1 MKKIEELLKLDMHA
15 KFDTPKKLNRSAL
28 EIPARIIDALEAGE
42 FTAESIAELAGTYP
56 IFRYR
61 SCITVHGRWPAVSIE
76 RIGNYKNVH
85 QNACGSVEIF
95 YSAIDRAKIEQ
106 IRAGIRGV
114 QTNFR
119 YSESSAGRVFQMA
132 EPVTRETLAELR
144 AKFEPIA
151 QRLASLN
158 IYGHINLYIGQSL
171 WQNFLCLDVVP
182 LAIPADQV
190 QTIILELCGMDAA
203 TWTAARAAS
212 DAEQQAD
219 EQRRQAEREAYARER
234 LEQKNALL
242 AKYEAEYKPKIAHLP
257 ECTDIT
263 RGVLVKVFTTVTN
276 ELQFAYYRMDGRGSF
291 GRVNWSKAISAEF
304 VPDLSGLEFKPQK
317 QKPLTEFKLQ
327 NFRLLQPLKKAA

>member
-15 KFDTPKKLNRSAL
+15 KFDTPKKLNRSSL
-28 EIPARIIDALEAGE
+28 EIPARVIDSLEAGE

-119 YSESSAGRVFQMA
+119 YSESSTGRVFQMA
-132 EPVTRETLAELR
+132 EPVTRETLADLR
-144 AKFEPIA
+144 AKFQPIA
-151 QRLASLN
+151 ERLAKLN
-158 IYGHINLYIGQSL
+158 IYGHINLYIGQGL
-171 WQNFLCLDVVP
+171 WQTFLCLDVVP

-190 QTIILELCGMDAA
+190 QTFILELCGMDAA
-203 TWTAARAAS
+203 TWTAARAAK
-212 DAEQQAD
+212 DAEEQAE
-219 EQRRQAEREAYARER
+219 EQHRQAEREAYARER

-242 AKYEAEYKPKIAHLP
+242 AKYEAEYKPKIAHLS
-257 ECTDIT
+257 ECNDIT

-276 ELQFAYYRMDGRGSF
+276 ELQFAYYRMDGKGSF
-291 GRVNWSKAISAEF
+291 GRVNWSKAISTEF
-304 VPDLSGLEFKPQK
+304 VPDLSGLEFKAQK
-317 QKPLTEFKLQ
+317 QKPLAEFKLQ